1 MITLDDIPAD
11 ALTYRFVRSSGPGGQ
26 HVNKVS
32 TAVELRIDVE
42 KINLPGEIRQR
53 LRQLAGRR
61 ATLDGEIVIHAD
73 GSRSQARNREAALE
87 RFSVL
92 LTSAQQKPRK
102 RIPTRPSRTAKARRV
117 EQKTKRGRT
126 KRLRQK
132 PTED

>member
-1 MITLDDIPAD
+1 MITPDDIPAD
-11 ALTYRFVRSSGPGGQ
+11 ALTYRFMRASGPGGQ

-42 KINLPGEIRQR
+42 KTNLPGEIRQR

-61 ATLDGEIVIHAD
+61 ATLDGEIVINAD

-87 RFSVL
+87 RFAAL
-92 LTSAQQKPRK
+92 LTAAQQKPRK

-132 PTED
+132 PIEE